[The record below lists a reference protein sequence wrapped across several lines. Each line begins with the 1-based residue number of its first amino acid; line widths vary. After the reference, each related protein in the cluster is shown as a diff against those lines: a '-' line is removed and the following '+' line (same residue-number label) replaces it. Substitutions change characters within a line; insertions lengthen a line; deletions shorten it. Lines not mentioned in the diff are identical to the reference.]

1 VITRLLHR
9 RAEIGLAAAILLGVA
24 LRFIWPADMEFKR
37 DEMFLYHHATGPHPF
52 PWLGQG
58 SGVGTVNAGMGIWVY
73 SLMAK
78 AIHLVTAHVTPIQ
91 LVHGVM
97 ALNVIAL
104 VGLAAFAVC
113 VVPGRQREPWLWAA
127 ALVAVNP
134 LAVLFSRKLWIQS
147 ALPPFVMAALLAWWH
162 RRHRA
167 GAFGWGLIGAWLG
180 QIHLTG
186 FFFAAGL
193 AAWTALF
200 ERRSVRWRW
209 WLFGSLLGALTL
221 VPWLTHTLSHP
232 GAAKQSLDSLWPPHF
247 WIFWVSNTLGLSLL
261 SLPVVGSPQGF
272 HHGLLAWPSIGGSSL
287 YLVTIMVGVISAVA
301 VAIAIQAVVLG
312 LWPRRHRLH
321 WLLAGRGSDTGLAVS
336 AAFWGFGLLLTAT
349 GELIYRHYLIVAY
362 ALPFV
367 FLALAALVHPRHGRI
382 LLTVLV
388 LSQAALSVLY
398 LDYVHVRGRAV
409 GGDYGVPYDRQ
420 THAARRRE
428 AGRLLEQPPT
438 WHYSPAA

>member
-24 LRFIWPADMEFKR
+24 LRFLWPGDMEYKR

-52 PWLGQG
+52 PWLGQA

-78 AIHLVTAHVTPIQ
+78 AIHLFTAAHVTPPQ
-91 LVHGVM
+91 LVRGVM
-97 ALNVIAL
+97 TLNVIAL
-104 VGLAAFAVC
+104 VGLVAFALR

-134 LAVLFSRKLWIQS
+134 LVVLFSRKLWIQS
-147 ALPPFVMAALLAWWH
+147 LLPPFVVAMLLAWWH
-162 RRHRA
+162 RRRRA
-167 GAFGWGLIGAWLG
+167 GAFAWGLVGAWLG

-186 FFFAAGL
+186 FFFAAGF

-200 ERRSVRWRW
+200 DRRSVRWRW
-209 WLFGSLLGALTL
+209 WLLGSLLGALTL
-221 VPWLTHTLSHP
+221 VPWLNHALSHP
-232 GAAKQSLDSLWPPHF
+232 GAAKQSLDNLWPPHF

-261 SLPVVGSPQGF
+261 QLPVVGSPQGF
-272 HHGLLAWPSIGGSSL
+272 HHGLLAWPSIDGSSL
-287 YLVTIMVGVISAVA
+287 YLVKITVGVISAVA
-301 VAIAIQAVVLG
+301 VAIGIQAVVLG
-312 LWPRRHRLH
+312 LWPRRRRLH
-321 WLLAGRGSDTGLAVS
+321 WLLAGRGSDTGLGVS
-336 AAFWGFGLLLTAT
+336 AAFWGVGILLTAT

-362 ALPFV
+362 PLPFV
-367 FLALAALVHPRHGRI
+367 FLALAALVHPRRGRI

-388 LSQAALSVLY
+388 LAQAGLSVLD
-398 LDYVHVRGRAV
+398 LDYVHARGRAV

-420 THAARRRE
+420 THAARR
-428 AGRLLEQPPT
+428 
-438 WHYSPAA
+438 